1 MIRSIF
7 YQTGKPLQTDLK
19 PDALLKTFRARR
31 GVLWVDFVGEPLG
44 VFLDAPSDVGI
55 AGKNFV
61 RRDA

>member
-31 GVLWVDFVGEPLG
+31 GVLWVVVSEPLG

-61 RRDA
+61 QRDA